1 MYIEAL
7 EMDSAEI
14 LNIFKGLGCQ
24 ADEFWVQS
32 NSDGVFTMQL
42 KSGYDTEFE
51 YPLYESK
58 TWLADAVKAFK
69 KIQIKRLEIEI
80 KLAQM
85 KLDFFKRQF
94 KTEENQ

>member
-1 MYIEAL
+1 MYIEAV
-7 EMDSAEI
+7 EMDSSEI

-32 NSDGVFTMQL
+32 DSDGTVTMQL
-42 KSGYDTEFE
+42 RRGDEMEFE

-58 TWLADAVKAFK
+58 TWLDEAVKAFK
-69 KIQIKRLEIEI
+69 KIQIKRLDIEI

-85 KLDFFKRQF
+85 KLDILKR
-94 KTEENQ
+94 